1 MSTSYQEQELG
12 CGEETPR
19 LISLTVVLTAVIQF
33 LLWRDSRKEA
43 FRRIYVDSSEV
54 DSEDLVPNLSK
65 EPDLKGA
72 TGTSRVA
79 SDLGS
84 QV

>member
-1 MSTSYQEQELG
+1 MSNPHQKQESG
-12 CGEETPR
+12 CGERIPG
-19 LISLTVVLTAVIQF
+19 LISFTVVLTGVIQF

-43 FRRIYVDSSEV
+43 SRRIYGNSSEA

-72 TGTSRVA
+72 TGTLRVA
-79 SDLGS
+79 SDLDH